1 MIKILSQPYPFSEKS
16 IKQIVFQSGLEGLFV
31 ALFLIVIQP
40 FGISNM
46 TSENKY
52 FYLFLYGVV
61 TSICVL
67 FLRLFVFMKF
77 SKYKSNKKWT
87 VFSEILSVLALLSLI
102 TIGNYLLT
110 ILLFGLNNSLE
121 GFLSMFF
128 IVLIVGIFPT
138 VFGVMANYLYHY
150 KKYSKVIDIQQ
161 FVLNEEEVYQ
171 GSILKLVAENNKDFI
186 EIEQK
191 DLFYIESADN
201 YSTIVFK
208 KNDQLQ
214 KELIRSSLLRLE
226 SQIVDKKIVRCHRS
240 FMVNLHN
247 VVKVSG
253 NAQGYKLHLNQYH
266 LEVPV
271 ARKYSFL
278 VENLK

>member
-1 MIKILSQPYPFSEKS
+1 MIKILNQPYPFSEKS
-16 IKQIVFQSGLEGLFV
+16 IKQILFQSVLEGLFV

-40 FGISNM
+40 FGIESM
-46 TSENKY
+46 STENK
-52 FYLFLYGVV
+52 FSYLFLYGVV
-61 TSICVL
+61 TCLCVL
-67 FLRLFVFMKF
+67 IVRVILFLNF
-77 SKYKSNKKWT
+77 SKYESNSKWT
-87 VFSEILSVLALLSLI
+87 VLKEIISILALFSLI

-110 ILLFGLNNSLE
+110 LLLFDIKNTLA
-121 GFLSMFF
+121 GFGNMFLM
-128 IVLIVGIFPT
+128 VLIIGVFPT

-161 FVLNEEEVYQ
+161 FILNEENVFQ
-171 GSILKLVAENNKDFI
+171 GSILKLVAENDKDFF
-186 EIEQK
+186 EIEQN

-201 YSTIVFK
+201 YSTIIFK
-208 KNDQLQ
+208 KNGQLQ

-226 SQIVDKKIVRCHRS
+226 TQIYDKKIVRCHRS

-247 VVKVSG
+247 VVKVTG
-253 NAQGYKLHLNQYH
+253 NAQGYKLHLNQYN